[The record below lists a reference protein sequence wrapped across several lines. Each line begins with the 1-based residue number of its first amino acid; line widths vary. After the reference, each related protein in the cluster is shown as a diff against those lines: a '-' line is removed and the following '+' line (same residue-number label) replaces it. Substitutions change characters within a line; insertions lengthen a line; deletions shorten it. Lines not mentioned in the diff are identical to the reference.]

1 MYIMWVGIRV
11 HPFLIHFKYEYL
23 YICFYFFVMVRKANW
38 LTTFIAIFHVPNQ
51 MYGKVRANT
60 IWSKSS
66 PFDRFIKCP
75 KTWGF
80 GSKTRCALE
89 LKKGDEGRPLLKS
102 VFDLLNDVTKA
113 FRLWFCVLNNVKC
126 LRHFGCIIN
135 IYQTSNY
142 DIWK

>member
-75 KTWGF
+75 KT
-80 GSKTRCALE
+80 
-89 LKKGDEGRPLLKS
+89 
-102 VFDLLNDVTKA
+102 
-113 FRLWFCVLNNVKC
+113 
-126 LRHFGCIIN
+126 
-135 IYQTSNY
+135 
-142 DIWK
+142 